1 MNSGRS
7 NPESVARHKQPVKAV
22 VTRDSISKNS
32 ESSLVRSLTVRSN
45 NARVHHEVALKKP
58 VKRRAFCCSSGLI
71 SLPKKPLTSG
81 LPNVPFF
88 TCPGVHPEITDY
100 QTASHGQKN

>member
-1 MNSGRS
+1 MAMRKGVNSGRS

-58 VKRRAFCCSSGLI
+58 VKRRAFCCLFWSHFVAQETTHQWPAKCAFFHLPGRSS
-71 SLPKKPLTSG
+71 
-81 LPNVPFF
+81 
-88 TCPGVHPEITDY
+88 
-100 QTASHGQKN
+100 